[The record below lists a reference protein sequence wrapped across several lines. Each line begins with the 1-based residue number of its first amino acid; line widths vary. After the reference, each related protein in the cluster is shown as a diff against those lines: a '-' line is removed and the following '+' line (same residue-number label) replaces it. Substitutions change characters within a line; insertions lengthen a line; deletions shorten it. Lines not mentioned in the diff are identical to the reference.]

1 MNWTME
7 TVYLGCAAAG
17 GTVLLVQTG
26 MMLLGGGG
34 HDGDVGHVDHSGIGH
49 SGSGDQHGGDSGLSL
64 LSVRSIAAF
73 LTFFGLAGFGGTS
86 SGWGTFQT
94 MGAALAAG
102 AVMLVAVA
110 WIFSLQ
116 GRLYSQGNLDP
127 SNAVGHTARVYLR
140 IPGANSGKGKITV
153 SIQGRT
159 HEFSAS
165 TAGPEISTGREVKVV
180 RQITQDT
187 FEVEGLA

>member
-1 MNWTME
+1 MSWTME

-17 GTVLLVQTG
+17 GTILLVQTG
-26 MMLLGGGG
+26 MMLFGGAS
-34 HDGDVGHVDHSGIGH
+34 HDGDVMHADPSGIGH
-49 SGSGDQHGGDSGLSL
+49 SGSGDHSGGDAGISL

-73 LTFFGLAGFGGTS
+73 LTFFGLAGWGGTS

-94 MGAALAAG
+94 IGAALAAG
-102 AVMLVAVA
+102 AVMLFAVG
-110 WIFSLQ
+110 WLFSFQ
-116 GRLYSQGNLDP
+116 SKLYSQGNLDP
-127 SNAVGHTARVYLR
+127 KQAVGSTARVYLR
-140 IPGANSGKGKITV
+140 IPGQHSGKGKITV

-165 TAGPEISTGREVKVV
+165 TAGAEIATGREVKVV